1 MIKPLQPLFYNNLSK
16 HAPNSDMSILPIVTY
31 NDDVLREKAKT
42 VKENSKELQKLIADM
57 FQTMYNSNGVG
68 LAAPQIGKSIQIFVM
83 DTDTMTEDHD
93 DEEDTGPM
101 VFINPKILSKTGDK
115 IKMEEGCLSI
125 PDVRDDVIRPEKV
138 TVSYLDKNFE
148 KQTETFSGWQAR
160 VIQHE
165 YDHLKG
171 VLFLDYLSAFRRRL
185 HRSTLKKIDRGE
197 LETEYPLFPKKH
209 SVS

>member
-1 MIKPLQPLFYNNLSK
+1 
-16 HAPNSDMSILPIVTY
+16 MSILPIVTY
-31 NDDVLREKAKT
+31 NDAVLREKAKP
-42 VKENSKELQKLIADM
+42 VNENSKELQKLIADM

-83 DTDTMTEDHD
+83 DTDTMTEDLD

-101 VFINPKILSKTGDK
+101 VFINPKILSKTGEK

-125 PDVRDDVIRPEKV
+125 PEVRDDVVRPEKV
-138 TVSYLDKNFE
+138 RVSFLDKNFE

-185 HRSTLKKIDRGE
+185 HRSTLKKINKGE
-197 LETEYPLFPKKH
+197 VETEYPLAPKMF